1 MSLLLWWLAAAGLEG
16 DGDLTGICQDGIF
29 GAEGD
34 GGNCLLTWGTRNRRC
49 RDLGPP
55 LQSPPPHRCHA
66 GDTVTPRPPGPSL
79 PLQRPGPGAAAQ
91 SPPPPAGRLLGARPA
106 SPGPRP
112 VGGPPW
118 FLAPGSGVG
127 ERVGA
132 YRERSLGWRPGPH
145 LPGLW
150 PGWAREGPALG
161 CGVGGLATS
170 RVTPPHFAKK
180 PPRAT
185 LSRELG
191 SLLLLPALSGQPGP
205 KLIPWGP
212 GGQVRSAGLGGAR
225 RAVWAQ
231 LRPPS
236 CPPARAAPSYRFKSS
251 PFKELISDLSSL
263 IFCDSR
269 IQLVDVV
276 A

>member
-1 MSLLLWWLAAAGLEG
+1 MGDKKQAVPGPGSSL
-16 DGDLTGICQDGIF
+16 
-29 GAEGD
+29 AE
-34 GGNCLLTWGTRNRRC
+34 
-49 RDLGPP
+49 
-55 LQSPPPHRCHA
+55 PPPHRCHA

-150 PGWAREGPALG
+150 PGWAREGPASG

-205 KLIPWGP
+205 KLIPWGQ
-212 GGQVRSAGLGGAR
+212 GVRSAQQGLGAR
-225 RAVWAQ
+225 GEQ
-231 LRPPS
+231 SGPS
-236 CPPARAAPSYRFKSS
+236 SAPPAAPRPAPPPPTDLRAAPSRS
-251 PFKELISDLSSL
+251 
-263 IFCDSR
+263 
-269 IQLVDVV
+269 
-276 A
+276 